1 MTSQQI
7 IHGDCQTLSHS
18 FDDSRQYDV
27 LICDPPYS
35 KHVHEKAMSQSASR
49 GTRKRDLGF
58 DSLSHQLRF
67 FIATTAARKIKRWSL
82 IYSDIEGLGPWRSEM
97 EIAGAEYIRHIPWIR
112 WSAPQLSGDRPPSG
126 CEFVTAYH
134 NASTKKQWNGPG
146 NLLSLNHKCL
156 RGEDK
161 HKAEKPLDQAL
172 DLVNWFSNP
181 GEHVLDLTA
190 GNGTVGLASKLLG
203 RSYTGY
209 EIDKAWA
216 DKASLRLESPL
227 SDRDT
232 ERYHRWDNAHAIE
245 LEERKRMTDHTA
257 SVRAKFEAKKLYG
270 DVR

>member
-1 MTSQQI
+1 M
-7 IHGDCQTLSHS
+7 D
-18 FDDSRQYDV
+18 
-27 LICDPPYS
+27 
-35 KHVHEKAMSQSASR
+35 
-49 GTRKRDLGF
+49 
-58 DSLSHQLRF
+58 
-67 FIATTAARKIKRWSL
+67 
-82 IYSDIEGLGPWRSEM
+82 
-97 EIAGAEYIRHIPWIR
+97 IAGAEYIRHIPWIR

-134 NASTKKQWNGPG
+134 NAATKKSWNGPG

-172 DLVNWFSNP
+172 DLVTWFSNE

-190 GNGTVGLASKLLG
+190 GHGTVGLACKMLG

-209 EIDKAWA
+209 EIDEVWAAKATA
-216 DKASLRLESPL
+216 RLQSDL
-227 SDRDT
+227 SARDL
-232 ERYHRWDNAHAIE
+232 ERYDRWQISHTVE
-245 LEERKRMTDHTA
+245 LEERERMMKHTA

>member
-7 IHGDCQTLSHS
+7 IHGDCQLLLDPSS
-18 FDDSRQYDV
+18 VYDV
-27 LICDPPYS
+27 MICDPPYS
-35 KHVHEKAMSQSASR
+35 KHVHDKAMSQSASR

-58 DSLSHQLRF
+58 DSLSEGLRH
-67 FIATTAARKIKRWSL
+67 FICHVASWQVKRWSL
-82 IYSDIEGLGPWRSEM
+82 VYSDIEGLGDWRENM
-97 EIAGAEYIRHIPWIR
+97 LRVDAEYIRPIPWIR

-126 CEFVTAYH
+126 CEFVTAYW
-134 NASTKKQWNGPG
+134 SGTSIKKSWNGPG

-190 GNGTVGLASKLLG
+190 GNGTIGVACRILG

-209 EIDKAWA
+209 EIDESWA
-216 DKASLRLESPL
+216 SKASLRLESFTL
-227 SDRDT
+227 SNRDE
-232 ERYHRWDNAHAIE
+232 ERYQRWKASYALE
-245 LEERKRMTDHTA
+245 VEERKRMTEHTA
-257 SVRAKFEAKKLYG
+257 SVRAKFEANRV
-270 DVR
+270 VR